1 MKTVNYLRKLTAEA
15 IVKEA
20 ERRED
25 LTLNFLD
32 NTLMELM
39 TSAAKMCKNSCTCA
53 KAAMPSDVVWD
64 IVKTHLELRGFDVVE
79 TDKNVTIT
87 W

>member
-1 MKTVNYLRKLTAEA
+1 MKTINYFRELTAEA
-15 IVKEA
+15 INKEA

-25 LTLNFLD
+25 LTLNFLE

-39 TSAAKMCKNSCTCA
+39 TSAAKMRKNNCTCA
-53 KAAMPSDVVWD
+53 KAAMPSDVIWD
-64 IVKTHLELRGFDVVE
+64 IVKTHLELRGFDVKE

>member
-1 MKTVNYLRKLTAEA
+1 MKNINYFRELTAEA

-25 LTLNFLD
+25 MTLHFLE

-39 TSAAKMCKNSCTCA
+39 TSAAKSGKNKCTCA
-53 KAAMPSDVVWD
+53 KVAMPSDVVWD